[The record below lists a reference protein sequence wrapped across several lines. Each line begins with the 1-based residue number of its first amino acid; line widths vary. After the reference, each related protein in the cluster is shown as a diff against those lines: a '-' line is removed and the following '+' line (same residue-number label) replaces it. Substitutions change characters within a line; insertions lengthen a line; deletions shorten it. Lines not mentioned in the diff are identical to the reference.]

1 MKKTYIK
8 KILLLLMLFFVNIC
22 FSQDSIQ
29 AKKIYSVKDLE
40 KEIKLNNDWKT
51 KVGNN
56 LSWKETYFNDEDWKT
71 QPAVFFNLK
80 DPAYNGEIW
89 FRQKIHIDSSLINV
103 PVSLIFNSK
112 ANASVYLNGEY
123 LGIFGK
129 AEVISNPDN
138 EKNHPVVFAFKNAGE
153 HIFAVHYKDS
163 ISTENKSA
171 FSSNGFKLSLVTP
184 EKYLEK
190 TEMNHYLW
198 LAMTAVGMM
207 FITLGFIHFILFG
220 FYRKFIANLLFGIFN
235 LCSGM
240 SILLGYSTILRSGID
255 GITFTDMVSPYSII
269 FSLIGGLAISATVN
283 FLFNK
288 NKIFFYILVGL
299 SAVSL
304 VLTFIVS
311 KNFMFLCQLITSA
324 TMLEAIII
332 VVIATIN
339 KKTGAKIIAFGLV
352 CSFCFALLLGMFAG
366 IIFGMQKMNTVI
378 LSIIILLMMLSFFST
393 PFAMSAFL
401 ASNFASV
408 SRKLQAQL
416 KQVNKL
422 SDQALNQE
430 KERKNLLENKMTF
443 LETEVKERTK
453 EIEIQKQ
460 QIEKQQTELLSEKQK
475 SEDLL
480 LNILPKDIADE
491 LKESGES
498 KVKQFSS
505 VSILFSDFTNLDS
518 VSQRLNS
525 QELLDELNHCFQAF
539 DHITTKHQIEKI
551 KTISY
556 SYMAVSGLPLENDNH
571 AKKMIEVALEMC
583 DFITTYQEERRKAD
597 KPYFEIKI
605 GINSGEVVAGIVGIK
620 KFAYDIWG
628 DAVNTAAR
636 MKARSENGKINV
648 GSTTYELA
656 KEYFDFSYRG
666 ELEIKGKGLAKM
678 YFVET
683 KTN

>member
-1 MKKTYIK
+1 M
-8 KILLLLMLFFVNIC
+8 
-22 FSQDSIQ
+22 
-29 AKKIYSVKDLE
+29 
-40 KEIKLNNDWKT
+40 
-51 KVGNN
+51 
-56 LSWKETYFNDEDWKT
+56 
-71 QPAVFFNLK
+71 K
-80 DPAYNGEIW
+80 DPAYKGEMW
-89 FRQKIHIDSSLINV
+89 LRQKIQVDSSLVNV
-103 PVSLIFNSK
+103 PISLIFNSK
-112 ANASVYLNGEY
+112 ANATVYLNGEY
-123 LGIFGK
+123 KGIFGK
-129 AEVISNPDN
+129 TEAISNPDN

-153 HIFAVHYKDS
+153 HVFAVHYKDS
-163 ISTENKSA
+163 LYNENKSA
-171 FSSNGFKLSLVTP
+171 FSSNGFKLSLVTT
-184 EKYLEK
+184 EKYVEK
-190 TEMNHYLW
+190 TEINHYLW
-198 LAMTAVGMM
+198 LVLTAVGMT
-207 FITLGFIHFILFG
+207 FITLGVIHFILFG
-220 FYRKFIANLLFGIFN
+220 FYRKFIANLFFGIFN

-240 SILLGYSTILRSGID
+240 SILLGYATVFKSGID
-255 GITFTDMVSPYSII
+255 GIPFTDMASPPSIL

-288 NKIFFYILVGL
+288 RKVFFYVLLIL
-299 SAVSL
+299 AAISL
-304 VLTFIVS
+304 VLTFTVS
-311 KNFMFLCQLITSA
+311 KNFMFLCSIITSA
-324 TMLEAIII
+324 TMLEAIIV
-332 VVIATIN
+332 VVIAAIN
-339 KKTGAKIIAFGLV
+339 KKAGAKIIAIGLI
-352 CSFCFALLLGMFAG
+352 CSFSFALVLGIFVGIMFSMQQLNAVT
-366 IIFGMQKMNTVI
+366 IPIF
-378 LSIIILLMMLSFFST
+378 ILLMILSFFST

-408 SRKLQAQL
+408 NRKLQVQL
-416 KQVNKL
+416 KQVNSL
-422 SDQALNQE
+422 SEQALNQE
-430 KERKNLLENKMTF
+430 KERKELLENRMNF

-460 QIEKQQTELLSEKQK
+460 QIEKQQSELLSEKQK

-505 VSILFSDFTNLDS
+505 VSILFSDFINLDA

-525 QELLDELNHCFQAF
+525 QELLDELNHCFKAF

-556 SYMAVSGLPLENDNH
+556 SYMAVSGLPLVNDNH

-583 DFITTYQEERRKAD
+583 DFITSYQEERRKAD

-636 MKARSENGKINV
+636 MKAKSENGKINV
-648 GSTTYELA
+648 GHSSYELA
-656 KEYFDFSYRG
+656 KDYFEFTYRG

>member
-1 MKKTYIK
+1 MF
-8 KILLLLMLFFVNIC
+8 LVMNIC

-29 AKKIYSVKDLE
+29 AKKIYSVQDLE
-40 KEIKLNNDWKT
+40 KGIDLKKDWKSKIGT
-51 KVGNN
+51 NS
-56 LSWKETYFNDEDWKT
+56 SWKETDFNDDEWKPQT
-71 QPAVFFNLK
+71 AVFFNLN
-80 DPAYNGEIW
+80 DSAYKGEIW
-89 FRQKIHIDSSLINV
+89 FRQKIQVDSSLINV
-103 PVSLIFNSK
+103 PISIIFTSK
-112 ANASVYLNGEY
+112 ANATVYLNGEY
-123 LGIFGK
+123 KGIFGK
-129 AEVISNPDN
+129 AEVISKPGT
-138 EKNHPVVFAFKNAGE
+138 EKNHPIVLAFKNAGE
-153 HIFAVHYKDS
+153 HVFAVHYKDS
-163 ISTENKSA
+163 LYAEKKSA

-184 EKYLEK
+184 EKYVEK
-190 TEMNHYLW
+190 TEIDHYLW
-198 LAMTAVGMM
+198 LALTAVGMM
-207 FITLGFIHFILFG
+207 FITLGVIHFILFG

-235 LCSGM
+235 FCSGL
-240 SILLGYSTILRSGID
+240 SILLGYATVLKSGID
-255 GITFTDMVSPYSII
+255 GIPFTDMASPPSII

-288 NKIFFYILVGL
+288 RKVFFYIILFL
-299 SAVSL
+299 AAISL
-304 VLTFIVS
+304 VLTFTVS
-311 KNFMFLCQLITSA
+311 KNFMFMSSLITSA

-332 VVIATIN
+332 VLIAAIN
-339 KKTGAKIIAFGLV
+339 KKNGAKIIAFGLI
-352 CSFCFALLLGMFAG
+352 CSFTFALLLGLFVGIMFS
-366 IIFGMQKMNTVI
+366 MQLLNTVTI
-378 LSIIILLMMLSFFST
+378 SIIIILMILSFFST

-408 SRKLQAQL
+408 SRKLQVQL
-416 KQVNKL
+416 KQVNNL
-422 SDQALNQE
+422 SEQALNQE
-430 KERKNLLENKMTF
+430 KERKGLLENKMNF

-480 LNILPKDIADE
+480 LNILPKDIAEE

-525 QELLDELNHCFQAF
+525 QELLDELNHCFKAF
-539 DHITTKHQIEKI
+539 DNITTKHQIEKI

-583 DFITTYQEERRKAD
+583 YFITSYQEERKKAD

-656 KEYFDFSYRG
+656 KPYFDFSYRG